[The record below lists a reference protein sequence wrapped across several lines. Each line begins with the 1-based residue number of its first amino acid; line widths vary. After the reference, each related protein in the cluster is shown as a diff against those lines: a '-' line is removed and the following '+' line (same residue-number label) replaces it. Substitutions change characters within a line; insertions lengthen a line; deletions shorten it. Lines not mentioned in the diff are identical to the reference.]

1 MLNLIAQMRRRKII
15 AENPDSHN
23 AEISKVREAAIRNI
37 GAQEFLHTPSYYFV
51 FYNLAVPILLEKD
64 LFSVS

>member
-1 MLNLIAQMRRRKII
+1 MRRRKII

-37 GAQEFLHTPSYYFV
+37 GAEEFLHLVLLRASYNFV
-51 FYNLAVPILLEKD
+51 VAMLLEKD